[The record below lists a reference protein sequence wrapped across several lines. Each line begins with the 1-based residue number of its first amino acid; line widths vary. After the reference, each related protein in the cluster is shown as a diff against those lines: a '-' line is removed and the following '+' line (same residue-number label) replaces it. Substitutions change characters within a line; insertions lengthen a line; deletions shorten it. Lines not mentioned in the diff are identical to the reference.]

1 MTGLV
6 NIAGLYNLYSRV
18 FSSFFSVFYAGEG
31 YYGSLKFTHN
41 HCMVLRFD
49 MLLVAGGSPS
59 SRSRTAGEV

>member
-1 MTGLV
+1 MFTR
-6 NIAGLYNLYSRV
+6 YSHV
-18 FSSFFSVFYAGEG
+18 LTSSFLLFSVFCAGEG

-59 SRSRTAGEV
+59 SRSRTAGEVWGM

>member
-1 MTGLV
+1 M
-6 NIAGLYNLYSRV
+6 NILGQNKITSTHEFFLL
-18 FSSFFSVFYAGEG
+18 FFSVFYAGEG